1 MKQYSS
7 CNKKAFAVL
16 NSITAIL
23 SIHPVFAVDYVACR
37 EMLRTKNEMISIARE
52 KEEKYN
58 PYLRC
63 PAYVKE
69 LEKEKVYTKEARE
82 IANNPWG
89 YIKGVQKENINW
101 DYPFNYS
108 PDVEQNEKPKPN
120 ENKSIKNE
128 NSKTSA
134 MSAIML
140 DCLSKTKNY
149 ETSIGSFYSKE
160 AMSFAKGAEKVIK
173 DMKRAGCPYQ

>member
-1 MKQYSS
+1 M
-7 CNKKAFAVL
+7 KKALTFISTVSAL
-16 NSITAIL
+16 ISIQ
-23 SIHPVFAVDYVACR
+23 PVFAVDYVACR

-52 KEEKYN
+52 KEEEYN

-63 PAYVKE
+63 PAYAKE

-89 YIKGVQKENINW
+89 YIKGVQKENINR

-108 PDVEQNEKPKPN
+108 PDVEQNEKTKPN
-120 ENKSIKNE
+120 ENKSTQNE
-128 NSKTSA
+128 KSKPSA

-173 DMKRAGCPYQ
+173 DMKKANCPYQ

>member
-1 MKQYSS
+1 MKKTISFIS
-7 CNKKAFAVL
+7 TLSAII
-16 NSITAIL
+16 SIQ
-23 SIHPVFAVDYVACR
+23 PVFAVDYVACR

-52 KEEKYN
+52 KEEEYN

-63 PAYVKE
+63 PAYAKE

-89 YIKGVQKENINW
+89 YIKGVQKENIKR

-120 ENKSIKNE
+120 ENKSTQNE
-128 NSKTSA
+128 KSKSSA